1 MSDAASG
8 PIHRLLVVE
17 DEPSLARG
25 LSDNFRA
32 EGYDVRV
39 LGRGDGVRA
48 ALDDFRPDLVVLD
61 VMLPGRSGF
70 DVLKDLRASGNPVRV
85 LMLTAKGDLVDR
97 VLGLELGADDYLP
110 KPFAVRE
117 LVARVRALLRRGP
130 PQLAASGDS
139 LVLGALRFDF
149 LALTAVGPQ
158 GPLDLTTQDLQVL
171 KTLADH
177 RGQVVPRIDIV
188 EEVCGLESEAT
199 LRTVD
204 NHVVALR
211 RALGDDPRR
220 PRWIRTVRGEGYRLA
235 EADEP

>member
-1 MSDAASG
+1 MSDGEPGA
-8 PIHRLLVVE
+8 RLLIVE

-25 LSDNFRA
+25 LSDNFRE
-32 EGYDVRV
+32 EGYDVQV
-39 LGRGDGVRA
+39 VIRGEAVRA
-48 ALDDFRPDLVVLD
+48 ALDAFRPDVLVLD
-61 VMLPGRSGF
+61 VRLPGRSGF
-70 DVLKDLRASGNPVRV
+70 DVLKDLRASGDPVRV
-85 LMLTAKGDLVDR
+85 LMLTAKGDIVDR

-117 LVARVRALLRRGP
+117 LIARVRALLRRGP
-130 PQLAASGDS
+130 SQPVATTDS

-149 LALTAVGPQ
+149 RALTATAPSGR
-158 GPLDLTTQDLQVL
+158 LDLTIQDIQVL
-171 KTLADH
+171 KTLAER
-177 RGQVVPRIDIV
+177 RGQMVPRIDIV
-188 EEVCGLESEAT
+188 EEVCGLQSEAT

-235 EADEP
+235 GPDEP